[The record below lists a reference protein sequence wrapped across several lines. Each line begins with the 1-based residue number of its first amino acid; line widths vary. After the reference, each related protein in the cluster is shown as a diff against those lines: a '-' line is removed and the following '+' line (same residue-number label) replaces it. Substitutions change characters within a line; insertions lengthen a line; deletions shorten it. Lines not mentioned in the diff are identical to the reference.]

1 MCYDRLTDEET
12 VETSLPAVL
21 GAEWR
26 CALRNGALAA
36 AMVLAVLLV
45 QGTAPWL
52 ILGSAAGAV
61 ALGTLLHQ
69 TVMAAGWGVL
79 RARARWRGDSGRTP
93 A

>member
-26 CALRNGALAA
+26 CALRNGSLAA

-45 QGTAPWL
+45 QGAPPWVVVV
-52 ILGSAAGAV
+52 SAAGAV
-61 ALGTLLHQ
+61 ALGTLVGDTDAESGPVAELER
-69 TVMAAGWGVL
+69 VL
-79 RARARWRGDSGRTP
+79 V
-93 A
+93 

>member
-12 VETSLPAVL
+12 VESSLPAVL

-26 CALRNGALAA
+26 CALRNGAMAA
-36 AMVLAVLLV
+36 AIVLAVLLV
-45 QGTAPWL
+45 QGAPLW
-52 ILGSAAGAV
+52 IVAVSAAGAI
-61 ALGTLLHQ
+61 ALGSLLHQ
-69 TVMAAGWGVL
+69 AVMAAGWGVL